1 MENSEIVSKFLEKGI
16 LLGENAVEYIQT
28 NNLPIDRILLAAS
41 SSKIPVLTLDTL
53 KSFNPLAQVQQTHS
67 SVNIISSYKEAANKK
82 DVQDFV
88 SYFNARYK
96 AIEKILRNRS
106 ELKNIISISRIQNK
120 KDNEEIAIIGMVRDK
135 ATTAKGNILLEL
147 EDSGSSIKVVVN
159 QTKKEE
165 FALAK
170 DIVLDE
176 VIGVVGSSGQ
186 NIVFANSIILPD
198 VPAIKEV
205 KKASPQEGDFVFFDT
220 GMSKHYHESEY
231 YDNYPEMSVEIAD
244 YLMGRKVKAVG
255 IDMCSPDHAPFPFH
269 KILLGNNILIIEN
282 LTNLEALAGK
292 KFTVFAFPL
301 RLALDGSPVRVVAE
315 IK

>member
-1 MENSEIVSKFLEKGI
+1 MFIDLSVVLNEDTPVYPGDPRTQIKKGGILEKDGYKDHYLCVGTHVGTHI
-16 LLGENAVEYIQT
+16 DAPSHMIQGRENIDELSLEKFSGLGVY
-28 NNLPIDRILLAAS
+28 
-41 SSKIPVLTLDTL
+41 
-53 KSFNPLAQVQQTHS
+53 
-67 SVNIISSYKEAANKK
+67 
-82 DVQDFV
+82 
-88 SYFNARYK
+88 
-96 AIEKILRNRS
+96 
-106 ELKNIISISRIQNK
+106 
-120 KDNEEIAIIGMVRDK
+120 
-135 ATTAKGNILLEL
+135 
-147 EDSGSSIKVVVN
+147 IKVN
-159 QTKKEE
+159 NRK
-165 FALAK
+165 F
-170 DIVLDE
+170 D
-176 VIGVVGSSGQ
+176 
-186 NIVFANSIILPD
+186 
-198 VPAIKEV
+198 IKEV